1 MAHGIDEKARR
12 GCINKHGDANGH
24 ILLALCSS
32 AHLNG
37 ACHLIDGN
45 SHGSLLSP
53 NISYAALE
61 RWLQMDWMI
70 PTMVNCINM
79 ELEPKLIN
87 GSGMPVM
94 GISPMHI
101 PMFSK
106 I

>member
-1 MAHGIDEKARR
+1 
-12 GCINKHGDANGH
+12 
-24 ILLALCSS
+24 
-32 AHLNG
+32 
-37 ACHLIDGN
+37 
-45 SHGSLLSP
+45 
-53 NISYAALE
+53 
-61 RWLQMDWMI
+61 MDWMI